1 MDLVAIDFETANE
14 KRNSPCSIGIVVV
27 KIVRL
32 NTVNNFLGYKFQH
45 HDALADAMACSN
57 ILLYLKKRLLYLQVD

>member
-1 MDLVAIDFETANE
+1 M
-14 KRNSPCSIGIVVV
+14 
-27 KIVRL
+27 VRL

-57 ILLYLKKRLLYLQVD
+57 ILLHLKKKGQNIKFLNEEAFLKKCKEK